1 MRVGPHFSE
10 QTFDFL
16 EELEHRNNREWFEEH
31 KPTYEV
37 ELKARMLEVIDAVN
51 ARLETFAPEHLRPAP
66 KAMLRIYRDVRF
78 SNDKTPY
85 KTHLAANWPRQGL
98 EKTGGAGFFLQVGV
112 HGVMVAAG
120 AWSPGSPQLR
130 AIREYLLDH
139 HDEMRQLLAAEPVTR
154 LAEPLDGRPLLRA
167 PQGFPA
173 EHPAADLLRVRSW
186 ALISRLPGDAP
197 SATTSSTPSPSGSR
211 RWRRWSTSSTCRC
224 RRSPRSS
231 GRHPPVAGTSR
242 SAGKPPQ
249 RRPPL
254 PDRALGS
261 HGPAG

>member
-1 MRVGPHFSE
+1 MGPHFSE

-31 KPTYEV
+31 RSVYET
-37 ELKARMLEVIDAVN
+37 ELKARMLEVIDAIN
-51 ARLETFAPEHLRPAP
+51 LRLDAFAPDYLRPAP

-98 EKTGGAGFFLQVGV
+98 EKTGGAGFFLQAGV

-120 AWSPGSPQLR
+120 AYSPGSPQLH

-139 HDEMRQLLAAEPVTR
+139 HDEMRSLLAAPPVVR
-154 LAEPLDGRPLLRA
+154 LAEPLEGRPLLRA
-167 PQGFPA
+167 PKGFPA

-186 ALISRLPGDAP
+186 ALFARLPGDAALTDGFVDAVVARFEALAP
-197 SATTSSTPSPSGSR
+197 LVDFLNIPLATVTPLEREAAAGR
-211 RWRRWSTSSTCRC
+211 R
-224 RRSPRSS
+224 
-231 GRHPPVAGTSR
+231 
-242 SAGKPPQ
+242 
-249 RRPPL
+249 
-254 PDRALGS
+254 RA
-261 HGPAG
+261 

>member
-186 ALISRLPGDAP
+186 ALISRLPGDAALGDDFVDAVAERFQALAP
-197 SATTSSTPSPSGSR
+197 LVDFLNVPLSTVTPLER
-211 RWRRWSTSSTCRC
+211 E
-224 RRSPRSS
+224 
-231 GRHPPVAGTSR
+231 A
-242 SAGKPPQ
+242 SAG
-249 RRPPL
+249 RRNVTVG
-254 PDRALGS
+254 R
-261 HGPAG
+261 